1 MAEEQKV
8 QIPRVKLGTHGFEV
22 PTLSGFF
29 FFFFFLIKVFL
40 LHMVELNTTTINF
53 SRA

>member
-1 MAEEQKV
+1 MAGEQKV

-22 PTLSGFF
+22 PSLSG

-40 LHMVELNTTTINF
+40 LHMVELNTTTIDF
-53 SRA
+53 SHA

>member
-22 PTLSGFF
+22 PSLSGFL
-29 FFFFFLIKVFL
+29 FFLIEVFL
-40 LHMVELNTTTINF
+40 LHMVKLYTATIDF
-53 SRA
+53 SHA